1 MITTTDIFA
10 ISSQKQFEKIALKV
24 FRFQY
29 ENNLVYQEFCDFLKV
44 DVQKVKSLSQIPFLP
59 IQFFKS
65 HQVVSNTD
73 AIEETF
79 TSSGTTGM
87 ITSKHLV
94 TDASIY
100 EESYR
105 KGFSQFYGNIEN
117 YVVLALL
124 PSYLEREGSSLIY
137 MVEDLIALSN
147 HPESGFYL
155 HNHDELIAK
164 LIALDQAGQN
174 VILVGVT
181 YALLDLIETLNGKSS
196 FSDKKKRVL
205 DDLRQTTELSEKK
218 HQFQLQNTI
227 IMETGGMKGKRK
239 EMIREELHEQLCK
252 GFGVSAIHSEYG
264 MTELLSQAYSLG
276 NGLFECPSWM
286 QILIRDTEDALTY
299 IQDGKTGGINVI
311 DLANINSCSFIA
323 TQDLGK
329 KNPNNSFEVLG
340 RFDNSDIRGCNLMV
354 L

>member
-1 MITTTDIFA
+1 M
-10 ISSQKQFEKIALKV
+10 

-29 ENNLVYQEFCDFLKV
+29 DNNAVYRQFCELLKV
-44 DVQKVKSLSQIPFLP
+44 EKGSVKSLKEIPFLP

-65 HQVVSNTD
+65 HEVLSDEKPVQE
-73 AIEETF
+73 IF

-87 ITSKHLV
+87 ITSRHLV
-94 TDASIY
+94 TDITLY

-105 KGFSQFYGNIEN
+105 KAFSEFYGNIED
-117 YVVLALL
+117 YAVLALL
-124 PSYLEREGSSLIY
+124 PSYLERQGSSLIY
-137 MVEDLIALSN
+137 MVEDLIKLSN
-147 HPESGFYL
+147 NPNSGFYL
-155 HNHDELIAK
+155 HNHDDLIEKLTELEK
-164 LIALDQAGQN
+164 QGQN
-174 VILVGVT
+174 IILIGVT
-181 YALLDLIETLNGKSS
+181 YALLDLIEKRKFNLN
-196 FSDKKKRVL
+196 
-205 DDLRQTTELSEKK
+205 
-218 HQFQLQNTI
+218 NTI

-239 EMIREELHEQLCK
+239 EMIREELHQQLCD

-276 NGLFECPSWM
+276 NGIFECPSWM
-286 QILIRDTEDALTY
+286 NILIRDTEDALTY
-299 IQDGKTGGINVI
+299 VDYGKTGGINVI

-329 KNPNNSFEVLG
+329 KYPNNSFEVLG

>member
-87 ITSKHLV
+87 ITSTHLV

-174 VILVGVT
+174 VILIGVT
-181 YALLDLIETLNGKSS
+181 YALLDLIE
-196 FSDKKKRVL
+196 
-205 DDLRQTTELSEKK
+205 K
-218 HQFQLQNTI
+218 HPFQLQNTI

-252 GFGVSAIHSEYG
+252 GFGVTAIHSEYG

-276 NGLFECPSWM
+276 NGVFECPSWM

-299 IQDGKTGGINVI
+299 IQNGKTGGINVI

-354 L
+354 I